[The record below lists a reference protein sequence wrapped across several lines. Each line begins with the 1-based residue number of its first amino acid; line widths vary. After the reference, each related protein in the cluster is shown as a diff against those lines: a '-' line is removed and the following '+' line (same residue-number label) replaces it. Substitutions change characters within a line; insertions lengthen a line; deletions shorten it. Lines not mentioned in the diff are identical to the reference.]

1 MKVDVGNKI
10 RVKANRNSKFNRIMT
25 TLGTF
30 LIIAAVTYGFMAL
43 CYWNLNLQEWGG
55 FGRFLLAAEGVVFL
69 IKLFDEI

>member
-1 MKVDVGNKI
+1 MKVEAGKILKI
-10 RVKANRNSKFNRIMT
+10 RANRNSKFNRIMGV
-25 TLGTF
+25 LGTF

>member
-10 RVKANRNSKFNRIMT
+10 RIKVNRNSKFNRIMV

-43 CYWNLNLQEWGG
+43 CYWNLDLQQWGG